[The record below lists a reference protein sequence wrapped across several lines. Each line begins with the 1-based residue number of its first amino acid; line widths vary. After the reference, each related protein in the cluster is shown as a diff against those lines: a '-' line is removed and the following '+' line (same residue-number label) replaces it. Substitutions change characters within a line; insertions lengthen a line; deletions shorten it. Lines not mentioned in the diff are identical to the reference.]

1 MTHVAHVCAACGS
14 LTIFLASEA
23 HHRRCAHCGTI
34 VHASAADTDVAAR
47 RRVRTGARLVATRP
61 RVEESDAR
69 TGS

>member
-1 MTHVAHVCAACGS
+1 MTHVAHVCASCGS

-34 VHASAADTDVAAR
+34 VHASAADTAVADR
-47 RRVRTGARLVATRP
+47 RRVRSGARLAAARP
-61 RVEESDAR
+61 RLEDADAR